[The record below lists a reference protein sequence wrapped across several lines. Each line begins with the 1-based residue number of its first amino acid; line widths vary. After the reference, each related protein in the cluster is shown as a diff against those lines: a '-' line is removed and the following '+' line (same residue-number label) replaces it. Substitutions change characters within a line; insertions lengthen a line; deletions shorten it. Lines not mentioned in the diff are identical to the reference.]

1 MTKKAQPAEQVGGGE
16 KQQRRSRSRQPGSI
30 QAYDTDTGKRWRFQ
44 IYVLKDPEYPEMG
57 SRRLTRSGFTSTDEA
72 NDALQE
78 ALKQRKQNEKFGN
91 KVPTVGGYAD
101 EWAAGLKLAASTI
114 TGYKKIIRNHIRP
127 QLGAIRLDKLTA
139 TRIARHYRDLED
151 LGRNDEYGKGQPL
164 SANSVHKVHVVLG
177 AILDAAI
184 DDGHLT
190 VNPAKKKRTV
200 KPPKSS
206 EVRAQKPEIATWTAE
221 QLKAFLNWYREV
233 LEEELFPLWRLI
245 AYTGMRRSEA
255 LALRWSDINTKTMR
269 VSIRR
274 AVDTDDWAK
283 TKTTKTGQARVIDV
297 DAETLKVLASYKVA
311 RAEVSFE
318 LAKAAA
324 YVFGDDAGKLRSP
337 DAMTSRWDRRLKWA
351 TAKFDSLHR
360 VTIKGLR
367 HTHATLLLELGEHP
381 KVVQERLGH
390 STITTTM
397 NIYSH
402 VTPTMQRSAVDRFA
416 AHLGKAE
423 GYRPKGVDGV
433 LI

>member
-1 MTKKAQPAEQVGGGE
+1 MTKKAQAAGQGGGGE

-30 QAYDTDTGKRWRFQ
+30 QAYDTDAGKRWRFQ
-44 IYVLKDPEYPEMG
+44 IYVLKDPEYPEVG

-72 NDALQE
+72 NEALQE

-91 KVPTVGGYAD
+91 KVPTVGTYAD

-114 TGYKKIIRNHIRP
+114 KGYKKIIRNHIRP
-127 QLGAIRLDKLTA
+127 QLGTIRLDKLTA

-151 LGRNDEYGKGQPL
+151 HGRNDEYGKGQPL
-164 SANSVHKVHVVLG
+164 SANSVHKVHVVFG

-206 EVRAQKPEIATWTAE
+206 EVRAQKPEIATWTAD
-221 QLKAFLNWYREV
+221 QLQTFLTWNRDT
-233 LEEELFPLWRLI
+233 LEDELFPLWRLI
-245 AYTGMRRSEA
+245 AYTGVRRSEA
-255 LALRWSDINTKTMR
+255 LALKWSDINTKTMR
-269 VSIRR
+269 VSIRH
-274 AVDTDDWAK
+274 AVDTDDWTKTK
-283 TKTTKTGQARVIDV
+283 TKTTKTGGARVIDV
-297 DAETLKVLASYKVA
+297 DAETLKVLASYKVT

-318 LAKAAA
+318 LAKADA
-324 YVFGDDAGKLRSP
+324 YVFGDDDGKLRSP

-351 TAKFDSLHR
+351 TAKFDALHR

-416 AHLGKAE
+416 AHLGS
-423 GYRPKGVDGV
+423 
-433 LI
+433 

>member
-1 MTKKAQPAEQVGGGE
+1 MTVKKPSAPEQNGGGE

-30 QAYDTDTGKRWRFQ
+30 QEYQTDNGKRWRFQ

-91 KVPTVGGYAD
+91 KVPTVGVYAD

-114 TGYKKIIRNHIRP
+114 KGYKKIIRNHIKP
-127 QLGAIRLDKLTA
+127 QLGTLRLDKLTA

-151 LGRNDEYGKGQPL
+151 HGRKDEYGKGKPL

-200 KPPKSS
+200 KAPTTS
-206 EVRAQKPEIATWTAE
+206 EVRAQKPEIVTWTAE
-221 QLKAFLNWYREV
+221 QLQTFLTWNRDERED
-233 LEEELFPLWRLI
+233 ELFPLWRLI

-255 LALRWSDINTKTMR
+255 LALKWSDLNIKTMR

-274 AVDTDDWAK
+274 AVDTDDWTK
-283 TKTTKTGQARVIDV
+283 TKTTKTGNARVIDV
-297 DAETLKVLASYKVA
+297 DEDTLKVLASYKVA
-311 RAEVSFE
+311 RAELSFT
-318 LAKAAA
+318 LAKADA
-324 YVFGDDAGKLRSP
+324 YVFGDDDGKLRSP
-337 DAMTSRWDRRLKWA
+337 DAMTSRWDRRMNWLTKKYD
-351 TAKFDSLHR
+351 TMNR

-416 AHLGKAE
+416 NHLRGT
-423 GYRPKGVDGV
+423 
-433 LI
+433 